1 MRSSERS
8 SNETL
13 RAGAIISLVGLF
25 IVLIFYVSVA
35 VQRGH
40 EVGDNNACESLYS
53 GNTTSSSKRAEY
65 DKIADS
71 VDVGAEITWSAQW
84 SYLPPGW
91 TCTAQGKVDGRGT
104 VVGVIHPSEKNT
116 IPVLLGLAIAAGG
129 IATSVY
135 SVIPSVQR
143 ARRS

>member
-1 MRSSERS
+1 MR
-8 SNETL
+8 NI
-13 RAGAIISLVGLF
+13 GGLF
-25 IVLIFYVSVA
+25 TLMMSCGLSCRQPNPIT
-35 VQRGH
+35 RG
-40 EVGDNNACESLYS
+40 EFDNNACESLYS
-53 GNTTSSSKRAEY
+53 VNTASSGRRAEY

-71 VDVGAEITWSAQW
+71 VYVGAEITWSAQW

-91 TCTAQGKVDGRGT
+91 TCTAKGKVDGRGT

-135 SVIPSVQR
+135 SVILSVQR
-143 ARRS
+143 VRHS